1 MGFTM
6 DLDKMQ
12 QNARSAAVA
21 SFFATMSS
29 EAKSEQLLAQI
40 RAQTDAQIEFTA
52 RIEGIPAEQMDIYRA
67 MMRGEDNAF
76 IQEATSVDGLLHP
89 GDVILCTGST
99 FGAKVITKGQKYAYE
114 HARSSHVALIH
125 ADYIC
130 IDAMPGAGVTNR
142 LISEVLT
149 DVKPDWRVIRC
160 KKLAPEHTDAV
171 YRACAFYLA
180 QPYKILPARKPMKAA
195 AYCSELA
202 RKVFLHTGITGIGIP
217 NDSVLSPGR
226 FDALAD
232 NHSEWDDVTEQVRP
246 AIEFCMKYPQLMKGA
261 SRLMIE
267 GLKLNRKRFEE
278 RREQIKEIQRLASM
292 KLIDKD
298 KAKELVK
305 KIRDIENN
313 MNHSFWD
320 HSK

>member
-6 DLDKMQ
+6 DLDEMR
-12 QNARSAAVA
+12 QNARHAAA
-21 SFFATMSS
+21 ANIFATMSS
-29 EAKSEQLLAQI
+29 EEKSEQLLAQI
-40 RAQTDAQIEFTA
+40 RAQTDAQIDFSA
-52 RIEGIPAEQMDIYRA
+52 SIGGIPAEHMHIYRA
-67 MMRGEDNAF
+67 MIRGEDNAF
-76 IQEATSVDGLLHP
+76 FQEATSVDGLLHA
-89 GDVILCTGST
+89 GDVILCTGAT

-114 HARSSHVALIH
+114 HARSSHVALVH
-125 ADYIC
+125 ADYVC
-130 IDAMPGAGVTNR
+130 IDAMPSAGVTNR

-149 DVKPDWRVIRC
+149 DVKADWRVIRC

-180 QPYKILPARKPMKAA
+180 QPYKIRLSKKPMKAA

-202 RKVFLHTGITGIGIP
+202 RKVFLHTGITSIGIP

-246 AIEFCMKYPQLMKGA
+246 AVDFCMKYPQLMNVA

-278 RREQIKEIQRLASM
+278 RREQVNEIQRLAGK
-292 KLIDKD
+292 KLVDKD
-298 KAKELVK
+298 KAEDLVK

-313 MNHSFWD
+313 MNHAFWD